1 MTTNDDSR
9 RDVALF
15 RYGLIAD
22 LLVLPAGSDG
32 IAAGLRERAARDH
45 VIPGSR
51 RTRVGEQT
59 MRDWMRLYRS
69 GGFDALFPKRR
80 RDGGK
85 SRRLTVDAAEALIA
99 VKRENPA
106 FSVRDAIA
114 RVREDGD
121 VPADVRLPP
130 STVHRLLSREGLMAG
145 GDGSP
150 PQDLR
155 RFEHPNAGDLWMSD
169 VMHGPKCGDGRGR
182 RRKTYLLA
190 FIDDC
195 TRVVP
200 HAAFAFAETTAAF
213 LPVFRTA
220 VLKRGFPSRLYVD
233 NGASFRS
240 RHLALVCAKL
250 GIVLVHARP
259 YHAAGKGKIE
269 RFFRTVRRSVLAR
282 LEDGDTRDLEALN
295 RRLHAWIEGEYH
307 MRPHRGLGGMTPL
320 DRWSAT
326 AGDVRHPGP
335 GLDLDDLFLFEARRR
350 VAKDRTVSLKSRL
363 YEADPALVGET
374 VTLRFDPARPGRPLK
389 VVHDG
394 RDAGLATP
402 LDVHANAA
410 ARRGGGR
417 DGSPPPASSIAFRD
431 LGGTGEDG
439 R

>member
-22 LLVLPAGSDG
+22 LLVLPAGSRE
-32 IAAGLRERAARDH
+32 IAAGIRDRAARDH
-45 VIPGSR
+45 AIPGTR

-59 MRDWMRLYRS
+59 MRDWLRLYRA

-85 SRRLTVDAAEALIA
+85 PRRLTVDAAEALIA

-121 VPADVRLPP
+121 VLEDVPLPP
-130 STVHRLLSREGLMAG
+130 STVHRLLSSEGLMES

-150 PQDLR
+150 PQDRR

-182 RRKTYLLA
+182 RRKTYLVA

-200 HAAFAFAETTAAF
+200 DAAFAFSETTAAF

-220 VLKRGFPSRLYVD
+220 LLRRGFPARLYVD

-240 RHLALVCAKL
+240 RHLALVCARL
-250 GIVLVHARP
+250 GVVLVHARP

-269 RFFRTVRRSVLAR
+269 RWFRTVRRSVLER
-282 LEDGDTRDLEALN
+282 LDDGDTRDLEALN
-295 RRLHAWIEGEYH
+295 RRLRAWIEGEYH

-320 DRWSAT
+320 DKWSAT
-326 AGDVRHPGP
+326 AGGVRHPGP

-350 VAKDRTVSLKSRL
+350 VAKDRTVSLRSRL

-374 VTLRFDPARPGRPLK
+374 VTLRFDPAAPGRPLK

-410 ARRGGGR
+410 VRRGGDR
-417 DGSPPPASSIAFRD
+417 DGPPASSIAFRD
-431 LGGTGEDG
+431 LGGNGEDG